1 MTANEVSARFVRAD
15 AQELIVNGE
24 DWLLTGI
31 EGAAAPGYQIYSS
44 DNAVG
49 DGSIITGRRVAAR
62 DLQLAA
68 IAMDVKSN
76 PVLRRNALSFFRP
89 KVNYKVYLTY
99 MGVTRWISAEL
110 TAFKAPNTYVCE
122 PQTFDAYFLCT
133 EPYWQSVNDFGQD
146 IAAIT
151 PCWGFPY
158 MDHPTFGVRVAVA
171 NFAREVVFNYDGDV
185 PSYFKATITC
195 DGPVTNPKLIM
206 GGSYVRVITTMRR
219 GDVLSIDPQ
228 AARVLLNGENVLV
241 RVDRTSNFAGMQM
254 DVGENRVSFAADVGE
269 NDMHVVIY
277 YNKQYLG
284 V

>member
-1 MTANEVSARFVRAD
+1 MDEVSARFVRAD
-15 AQELIVNGE
+15 GKELVADE
-24 DWLLTGI
+24 TDWGLTGI
-31 EGAAAPGYQIYSS
+31 DGAAAPGYQIYSS

-62 DLQLAA
+62 DLQLSAA
-68 IAMDVKSN
+68 VMDAGSN
-76 PVLRRNALSFFRP
+76 AVLRKAALSFFRP
-89 KVNYKVYLTY
+89 KVRYKVYLTY
-99 MGVTRWISAEL
+99 MGVTRWIAGEL
-110 TAFKAPNTYVCE
+110 TAFKAPNAYIGE
-122 PQTFDAYFLCT
+122 PQTFAAYFLCT
-133 EPYWQSVNDFGQD
+133 EPYWQSVDDFGQD

-158 MDHPTFGVRVAVA
+158 MDHPTLGVRVAVA

-206 GGSYVRVITTMRR
+206 GGSYIRVITEMQR

-228 AARVLLNGENVLV
+228 AARVLMNGENVLV
-241 RVDRTSNFAGMQM
+241 RVDRASNFAGMQM
-254 DVGENRVSFAADVGE
+254 DVGENRVSFSADVGE

>member
-1 MTANEVSARFVRAD
+1 MDEVSAHFVRAD
-15 AQELIVNGE
+15 GKELVADE
-24 DWLLTGI
+24 TDWGLTGI
-31 EGAAAPGYQIYSS
+31 DGAAAPGYQVYSS

-62 DLQLAA
+62 DLQLSAA
-68 IAMDVKSN
+68 VMDAGSN
-76 PVLRRNALSFFRP
+76 AVLRKAALSFFRP
-89 KVNYKVYLTY
+89 KVRYKVYLTY
-99 MGVTRWISAEL
+99 MGVTRWIAGEL

-122 PQTFDAYFLCT
+122 PQTFAAYFLCT
-133 EPYWQSVNDFGQD
+133 EPYWQSVDDFGQD

-151 PCWGFPY
+151 PCWGWPY
-158 MDHPTFGVRVAVA
+158 MDHPIFGVRVAVA

-206 GGSYVRVITTMRR
+206 GGSYVRVITEMQR
-219 GDVLSIDPQ
+219 GDALSIDPQ
-228 AARVLLNGENVLV
+228 AARVLMNGENVLV
-241 RVDRTSNFAGMQM
+241 RVDRASNFAGMQM

>member
-1 MTANEVSARFVRAD
+1 MDEVSARFVRAD
-15 AQELIVNGE
+15 GKELVADE
-24 DWLLTGI
+24 TDWGLTGI
-31 EGAAAPGYQIYSS
+31 DGAAAPGYQIYSS

-62 DLQLAA
+62 DLQLSAA
-68 IAMDVKSN
+68 VMDAGSN
-76 PVLRRNALSFFRP
+76 AVLRKAALSFFRP
-89 KVNYKVYLTY
+89 KVRYKVYLTY
-99 MGVTRWISAEL
+99 MGVTRWIAGEL
-110 TAFKAPNTYVCE
+110 TAFKAPNAYIGE
-122 PQTFDAYFLCT
+122 PQTFAAYFLCT
-133 EPYWQSVNDFGQD
+133 EPYWQSVDDFGQD

-206 GGSYVRVITTMRR
+206 GGSYIRVITEMQR

-228 AARVLLNGENVLV
+228 AARVLMNGENVLV
-241 RVDRTSNFAGMQM
+241 RVDRASNFAGMQM
-254 DVGENRVSFAADVGE
+254 DVGENRVSFSADVGE

>member
-1 MTANEVSARFVRAD
+1 MDEVSARFVRAD
-15 AQELIVNGE
+15 GKELVADE
-24 DWLLTGI
+24 TDWGLTGI
-31 EGAAAPGYQIYSS
+31 DGAAAPGYQIYSS

-62 DLQLAA
+62 DLQLSAA
-68 IAMDVKSN
+68 VMDAGSN
-76 PVLRRNALSFFRP
+76 AVLRKAALSFFRP
-89 KVNYKVYLTY
+89 KVRYKVYLTY
-99 MGVTRWISAEL
+99 MGVTRWIAGEL
-110 TAFKAPNTYVCE
+110 TAFKAPNAYIGE
-122 PQTFDAYFLCT
+122 PQTFAAYFLCT
-133 EPYWQSVNDFGQD
+133 ELYWQSVDDFGQD

-206 GGSYVRVITTMRR
+206 GGSYIRVITEMQR

-228 AARVLLNGENVLV
+228 AARVLMNGENVLV
-241 RVDRTSNFAGMQM
+241 RVDRASNFAGMQM
-254 DVGENRVSFAADVGE
+254 DVGENRVSFSADVGE

>member
-15 AQELIVNGE
+15 ARELIVDGE
-24 DWLLTGI
+24 DWLLTSI
-31 EGAAAPGYQIYSS
+31 DGAAAPGYQIYSS

-68 IAMDVKSN
+68 IAMDVDSN
-76 PVLRRNALSFFRP
+76 AVLRKEALSFFRP
-89 KVNYKVYLTY
+89 GVEYRIYLTY
-99 MGVTRWISAEL
+99 LGTTRWITGEL
-110 TAFKAPNTYVCE
+110 TAFKAPNDRICL
-122 PQTFDAYFLCT
+122 PQTFAAYFLCVA
-133 EPYWQSVNDFGQD
+133 PYWQSVDNFGQD

-206 GGSYVRVITTMRR
+206 GGSYIRVITEMQR
-219 GDVLSIDPQ
+219 GDVLSIDLQ
-228 AARVLLNGENVLV
+228 VARVLLNGENVLV
-241 RVDRTSNFAGMQM
+241 RVDRASNFTGMQM
-254 DVGENRVSFAADVGE
+254 DVGENLVSFSADVGE

>member
-1 MTANEVSARFVRAD
+1 MTPDAVAARFVRAD
-15 AQELIVNGE
+15 GKELLVDE
-24 DWLLTGI
+24 TDWGLTGI
-31 EGAAAPGYQIYSS
+31 DGAAAPGYQIYSS

-68 IAMDVKSN
+68 AVMRETDNAI
-76 PVLRRNALSFFRP
+76 LRKAALSFFRP
-89 KVNYKVYLTY
+89 KVGYKNYLTY
-99 MGVTRWISAEL
+99 MGTTRWIAGEL
-110 TAFKAPNTYVCE
+110 TAFKAPNTYVYQ
-122 PQTFDAYFLCT
+122 PQTFTAYFLCS
-133 EPYWQSVNDFGQD
+133 EPYWQSVDDFGQD

-158 MDHPTFGVRVAVA
+158 MDHPDFGVRVAVA
-171 NFAREVVFNYDGDV
+171 NFAREVVFDYDGDV

-195 DGPVTNPKLIM
+195 DGPVTNPKLVA
-206 GGSYVRVITTMRR
+206 GGSYVRVITGMQP

-241 RVDRTSNFAGMQM
+241 RVDRTSNFAAMQM
-254 DVGENRVSFAADVGE
+254 GVGENRVSFAADVGE

>member
-1 MTANEVSARFVRAD
+1 MDEVSARFVRAD
-15 AQELIVNGE
+15 GKELVADE
-24 DWLLTGI
+24 TDWGLTGI
-31 EGAAAPGYQIYSS
+31 DGAAAPGYQIYSS

-62 DLQLAA
+62 DLQLSAA
-68 IAMDVKSN
+68 VMDAGSN
-76 PVLRRNALSFFRP
+76 TVLRKAALSFFRP
-89 KVNYKVYLTY
+89 KVRYKVYLTY
-99 MGVTRWISAEL
+99 MGVTRWIAGEL
-110 TAFKAPNTYVCE
+110 TAFKAPNAYIGE
-122 PQTFDAYFLCT
+122 PQTFAAYFLCT
-133 EPYWQSVNDFGQD
+133 EPYWQSVDDFGQD

-151 PCWGFPY
+151 PCWGWPY
-158 MDHPTFGVRVAVA
+158 MDHPIFGVRAAVA
-171 NFAREVVFNYDGDV
+171 NFAREVVFDYDGDV

-206 GGSYVRVITTMRR
+206 GGSYIRVITEMQR

-228 AARVLLNGENVLV
+228 AARVLMNGENVLV
-241 RVDRTSNFAGMQM
+241 RVDRASNFAGMQM
-254 DVGENRVSFAADVGE
+254 DVGENRVSFSADVGE

>member
-1 MTANEVSARFVRAD
+1 MDEVSARFVRAD
-15 AQELIVNGE
+15 GKELVADE
-24 DWLLTGI
+24 TDWGLTGI
-31 EGAAAPGYQIYSS
+31 DGAAAPGYQIYSS

-62 DLQLAA
+62 DLQLSAA
-68 IAMDVKSN
+68 VMDAGSN
-76 PVLRRNALSFFRP
+76 AVLRKAALSFFRP
-89 KVNYKVYLTY
+89 KVRYKVYLTY
-99 MGVTRWISAEL
+99 MGVTRWIAGEL
-110 TAFKAPNTYVCE
+110 TAFKAPNAYIGE
-122 PQTFDAYFLCT
+122 PQTFAAYFLCT
-133 EPYWQSVNDFGQD
+133 EPYWQSVDDFGQD

-206 GGSYVRVITTMRR
+206 GGSYIRVITEMQR

-228 AARVLLNGENVLV
+228 AARVLMTGENVLV
-241 RVDRTSNFAGMQM
+241 RVARACNFAGMQM
-254 DVGENRVSFAADVGE
+254 DVGENRVSFSADVGE

>member
-1 MTANEVSARFVRAD
+1 MDEVSARFVRAD
-15 AQELIVNGE
+15 GKELVADE
-24 DWLLTGI
+24 TDWGLTGI
-31 EGAAAPGYQIYSS
+31 DGAAAPGYQIYSS

-62 DLQLAA
+62 DLQLSAA
-68 IAMDVKSN
+68 VMDAGSN
-76 PVLRRNALSFFRP
+76 AVLRKAALSFFRP
-89 KVNYKVYLTY
+89 KVRYKVYLTY
-99 MGVTRWISAEL
+99 MGVTRWIAGEL
-110 TAFKAPNTYVCE
+110 TAFKAPNAYIGE
-122 PQTFDAYFLCT
+122 PQTFAAYFLCT
-133 EPYWQSVNDFGQD
+133 EPYWQSVDDFGQD

-206 GGSYVRVITTMRR
+206 GGSYIRVITEMQR

-228 AARVLLNGENVLV
+228 AAPVLMNGEKELV
-241 RVDRTSNFAGMQM
+241 RVDRASNFAGMQM
-254 DVGENRVSFAADVGE
+254 DVGENRVSFSADVGE

>member
-1 MTANEVSARFVRAD
+1 MTIDEVSARFVRAD
-15 AQELIVNGE
+15 GKELVADE
-24 DWLLTGI
+24 TDWGLTGI
-31 EGAAAPGYQIYSS
+31 DGAAAPGYQIYSS

-62 DLQLAA
+62 DLQLSAA
-68 IAMDVKSN
+68 VMDAGSN
-76 PVLRRNALSFFRP
+76 AVLRKAALSFFRP
-89 KVNYKVYLTY
+89 KVRYKVYLTY
-99 MGVTRWISAEL
+99 MGVTRWIAGEL
-110 TAFKAPNTYVCE
+110 TAFKAPNAYIGE
-122 PQTFDAYFLCT
+122 PQTFAAYFLCT
-133 EPYWQSVNDFGQD
+133 EPYWQSVDDFGQD

-206 GGSYVRVITTMRR
+206 GGSYIRVITEMQR

-228 AARVLLNGENVLV
+228 AARVLMNGENVLV
-241 RVDRTSNFAGMQM
+241 RVDRASNFAGMQM
-254 DVGENRVSFAADVGE
+254 DVGENRVSFSADVGE

>member
-15 AQELIVNGE
+15 ARELIVDGE
-24 DWLLTGI
+24 DWLLTSI
-31 EGAAAPGYQIYSS
+31 DGAAAPGYQIYSS

-68 IAMDVKSN
+68 IAMDVDSN
-76 PVLRRNALSFFRP
+76 AALRKAALSFFRP
-89 KVNYKVYLTY
+89 GVEYRIYLTY
-99 MGVTRWISAEL
+99 LGTTRWITGEL
-110 TAFKAPNTYVCE
+110 TAFKAPNDRICL
-122 PQTFDAYFLCT
+122 PQTFAAYFLCVA
-133 EPYWQSVNDFGQD
+133 PYWQSVDDFGQD

-206 GGSYVRVITTMRR
+206 GGSYIRVITEMQR
-219 GDVLSIDPQ
+219 GDVLSIDLQ
-228 AARVLLNGENVLV
+228 VDRVLLNGENVLV
-241 RVDRTSNFAGMQM
+241 RVDRASNFTGMQM
-254 DVGENRVSFAADVGE
+254 DVGENRVSFSADVGE